1 MSAQAEIA
9 AAITT
14 ADAVR
19 ASGKPHRRDGSI
31 DCGGQQRPLAGFKLT
46 TGLIFRRWVVGV
58 SSRLPDRRGA
68 IARAIFGRSPA
79 QLTEYTADWVVYRV
93 HPA

>member
-31 DCGGQQRPLAGFKLT
+31 DCGASSALAGFKLT
-46 TGLIFRRWVVGV
+46 TGAHFFAGGLSGFHHDCQIVERHCPRDFWK
-58 SSRLPDRRGA
+58 
-68 IARAIFGRSPA
+68 IAR
-79 QLTEYTADWVVYRV
+79 TVD
-93 HPA
+93 

>member
-31 DCGGQQRPLAGFKLT
+31 NCGA
-46 TGLIFRRWVVGV
+46 
-58 SSRLPDRRGA
+58 SSAPSPGSNLRRGSFFA
-68 IARAIFGRSPA
+68 GGLSGFHHDCQIVEAPLPARFLEDRPHS
-79 QLTEYTADWVVYRV
+79 
-93 HPA
+93 

>member
-31 DCGGQQRPLAGFKLT
+31 DCGASSAPRRVQTYDGAHFSPVGCRGFIT
-46 TGLIFRRWVVGV
+46 TAR
-58 SSRLPDRRGA
+58 SSRRHCPRDFWK
-68 IARAIFGRSPA
+68 IAR
-79 QLTEYTADWVVYRV
+79 TVD
-93 HPA
+93 

>member
-31 DCGGQQRPLAGFKLT
+31 DCGASSAPRRVQTYDGGSFFAGGLSGFHHDCQIVEAPLPARFWK
-46 TGLIFRRWVVGV
+46 
-58 SSRLPDRRGA
+58 
-68 IARAIFGRSPA
+68 IARTVALI
-79 QLTEYTADWVVYRV
+79 YR
-93 HPA
+93 